1 MTGKFTPAV
10 LPASN
15 QTDPAWWFIFSGRE
29 LLVKP
34 QGNSLRI
41 PLLLHGPAELGLEA
55 LRQHFLGTLD
65 GHGCY
70 SAEVPE
76 KAEPPEGMFF
86 SGLRRLYGSLDEP
99 LYRIAGGA
107 VEVVEWDRT
116 HQFCSSCG
124 TKTEYKQGVRA
135 KECPRCGHLSF
146 PRISPAVIV
155 AVERDGKLLLA
166 RGNRF
171 TTEMYSVLAGFVEPG
186 ETLEETV
193 VREVKEEVGIEVTDI
208 SYFGSQS
215 WPFPDSL
222 MVAFTARYAG
232 GKIVVDREEIVE
244 AGWFTA
250 DDLPRIPDKIS
261 IARRL
266 IDWFVEKQRRNSN
279 Q

>member
-15 QTDPAWWFIFSGRE
+15 QTGPAWWFIFSGRE

-34 QGNSLRI
+34 QDNSLSV
-41 PLLLHGPAELGLEA
+41 PLLLDARRELGLRL

-70 SAEVPE
+70 STEVPE
-76 KAEPPEGMFF
+76 GTEPSEGMFF
-86 SGLRRLYGSLDEP
+86 SGLHRLWGSLDETFW
-99 LYRIAGGA
+99 RIAGCA
-107 VEVVEWDRT
+107 VQIVEWDRR

-124 TKTEYKQGVRA
+124 TKTDYKQGVRA

-166 RGNRF
+166 RGSRF
-171 TTEMYSVLAGFVEPG
+171 ATEMYSVLAGFVEPG

-193 VREVKEEVGIEVTDI
+193 MREVKEEVGIEVTDI
-208 SYFGSQS
+208 RYFGSQP

-232 GKIVVDREEIVE
+232 GEISIDREEIVD

-266 IDWFVEKQRRNSN
+266 IDWFVEKHPQEP
-279 Q
+279 